1 LPRHGY
7 GLRRTFNGQKFDL
20 YKRYTE
26 DQLDDLERDKEQ
38 LSKNHYIRILK
49 GNYGL
54 LVKGKGIFREFYL
67 YIRKKEVKIKNE

>member
-1 LPRHGY
+1 MPKYGY
-7 GLRRTFNGQKFDL
+7 SNEKKFGGKTFKL

-49 GNYGL
+49 GNYSL
-54 LVKGKGIFREFYL
+54 LVKGKGVLEEYYL
-67 YIRKKEVKIKNE
+67 YIIKNE